1 MQQPASSEP
10 QDKNGYQIDMMKI
23 RFAAVAAAVILLLPS
38 VADAQDYERKYNL
51 LVERVGPCG
60 VGVETLLENWAKA
73 EQDNDVML
81 AAKFNFWLT
90 KGQGTEVVARSEKKY
105 LGMDAVL
112 ALKDSTGADVYYYEV
127 LKYDDEC
134 FREAISSVD
143 RAIAMYPERLD
154 FRFMKANAYISY
166 ERESPDMALAN
177 LISLV
182 NDYHAAKG
190 EWSYGGQPADEKFF
204 AEAMQEYCYS
214 FYTLGTSSSYEA
226 FRKLSEV
233 MLGHC
238 PDEPGFMS
246 NLGSYHMLVRKDF
259 KTALKYYDKVLKKY
273 PDDYTSIKNS
283 ALAARRMGNAKMEK
297 KYLQMLVEHGT
308 EADKLQAQAR
318 LEVLCR

>member
-1 MQQPASSEP
+1 M
-10 QDKNGYQIDMMKI
+10 
-23 RFAAVAAAVILLLPS
+23 
-38 VADAQDYERKYNL
+38 
-51 LVERVGPCG
+51 
-60 VGVETLLENWAKA
+60 GVETLLDNWARA

-90 KGQGTEVVARSEKKY
+90 KGQGTEVVARPEKKY

-134 FREAISSVD
+134 FREAIASVD

-182 NDYHAAKG
+182 NDYKVTKEA
-190 EWSYGGQPADEKFF
+190 WTYGGQPADEEFF
-204 AEAMQEYCYS
+204 AGAMQEYCYS
-214 FYTLGTSSSYEA
+214 FYTLGSPGSYEA

-233 MLGHC
+233 MLEHY
-238 PDEPGFMS
+238 PDDAGFMS
-246 NLGSYHMLVRKDF
+246 NLGSYHMIVRKDF
-259 KTALKYYDKVLKKY
+259 KTALKYYSKVLKKH
-273 PDDYTSIKNS
+273 PDDYTSIRNS
-283 ALAARRMGNAKMEK
+283 VLTARRMGNAKMEK

-308 EADKLQAQAR
+308 EADRQQAKGR
-318 LEVLCR
+318 LEVLGK

>member
-1 MQQPASSEP
+1 MQQPASAG
-10 QDKNGYQIDMMKI
+10 QTHQNGYKMMKRI
-23 RFAAVAAAVILLLPS
+23 VLLLAAVAVSAGLS
-38 VADAQDYERKYNL
+38 AQTGRYEQRYDL
-51 LVERVGPCG
+51 LVSQFGPAG
-60 VGVETLLENWAKA
+60 PGVETVLDNWCKADSTNAKMLLGKFSYYYTKA
-73 EQDNDVML
+73 QTTQV
-81 AAKFNFWLT
+81 
-90 KGQGTEVVARSEKKY
+90 EKKSVRKY
-105 LGMDAVL
+105 LGMEPVL
-112 ALKDSTGADVYYYEV
+112 SLKDSTGADVYYYEV

-259 KTALKYYDKVLKKY
+259 KTALKYYDKVLKQH
-273 PDDYTSIKNS
+273 PDDNTAIMNGM
-283 ALAARRMGNAKMEK
+283 LAARKQKNIKKEK
-297 KYLQMLVEHGT
+297 KYLEMMLRYGSDN
-308 EADKLQAQAR
+308 DKR
-318 LEVLCR
+318 LAEGRLVVLNRK